1 MVTMI
6 VFITNV
12 VFGELIS
19 LFGYD
24 VRAKCTSSVSKEIVA
39 LRNNIWKRLTQ
50 IRCRTQKCPEVYA
63 CFRCHV
69 LILLLLKLLFDTLL

>member
-39 LRNNIWKRLTQ
+39 LRNNIWTLENTYSNKVQNSEMSGSLRLLSLS
-50 IRCRTQKCPEVYA
+50 RADPPAFEA
-63 CFRCHV
+63 AF
-69 LILLLLKLLFDTLL
+69 